1 MLHIFP
7 QSETRVAYQTTGSL
21 MLICCQWDF
30 RACLRWNVESLICR
44 RSLPACGRHACEHTC
59 SPIARRHNTAFTV
72 SIWKYSHEFCDL
84 FFFFFLTNKLYLDRN
99 HKCRAEGVKNR
110 SRRGRCPPKQT
121 HLPSY
126 PSSFSLSLDCGH
138 LISSILEAETC
149 LHTLRLNEKD
159 AFSRT
164 KAGLLHRV
172 VFP

>member
-1 MLHIFP
+1 MN
-7 QSETRVAYQTTGSL
+7 S
-21 MLICCQWDF
+21 
-30 RACLRWNVESLICR
+30 
-44 RSLPACGRHACEHTC
+44 
-59 SPIARRHNTAFTV
+59 V
-72 SIWKYSHEFCDL
+72 SF

-138 LISSILEAETC
+138 LISCILEAEMC